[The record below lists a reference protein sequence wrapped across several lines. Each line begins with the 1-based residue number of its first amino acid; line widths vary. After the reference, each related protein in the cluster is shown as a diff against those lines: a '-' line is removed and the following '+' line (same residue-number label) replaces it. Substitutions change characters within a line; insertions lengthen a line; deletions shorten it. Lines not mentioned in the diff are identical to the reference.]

1 MAEEKQFENKIK
13 KLLKDSGAYTIKY
26 WGGGE
31 FTKAG
36 VPDLLVCLNGRFMG
50 IEIKATRGKPSELQL
65 HNLKQI
71 QKAGGIGLLL
81 YPTDFPAFKVLISE
95 IVNTTDVVDASRH
108 PTIMKDW

>member
-13 KLLKDSGAYTIKY
+13 KLLKDSGAYIIKY

-31 FTKAG
+31 FTKSG

-71 QKAGGIGLLL
+71 QKAGGIALLL
-81 YPTDFPAFKVLISE
+81 YPTDFPAFQVLISNLT
-95 IVNTTDVVDASRH
+95 NTTDAVDASRH

>member
-36 VPDLLVCLNGRFMG
+36 VPDLLVCLNGRFVG

-81 YPTDFPAFKVLISE
+81 YPTDFPEFQTLISHM
-95 IVNTTDVVDASRH
+95 TH
-108 PTIMKDW
+108 PTFKMYPNRYPNIMKDW